1 MRYSK
6 LYPVIKE
13 KYSLDYD
20 SLTVDELDIKI
31 SNLEFNS
38 DITGLY
44 PEGDEYS
51 EINPLVKALMK
62 YYLSQNQFSDRYLLK
77 MLDVPDSEV
86 EENNRFRYSILSDS
100 KSANAGSA
108 IILLHGLNERGWEK
122 YLTWASSLLKKTG
135 KPVILFPNAFHMN
148 RAPKNW
154 SNFRLMNEISSERKN
169 LLPGVALSS
178 PVNAAIS
185 TRLQFVPQRFVYSGI
200 QTIRDIISL
209 ATDIREGLVGGLA
222 KGTTVDFFGYSIGAF
237 ISEILM
243 MSNPYGLFNNSRCV
257 LFCGGT
263 TLNKMAP
270 VNKYILDSEA
280 ADAIQNFYVHK
291 FEQNL
296 TVDDRLRSLFG
307 SESEEAFLFKAMLGH
322 DENLPVR
329 KRYLAKI
336 RDRVFAMGM
345 AKDTVIPAASIQ
357 EALISDHPKKI
368 RFELIDPGYN
378 YTHENP
384 FPLLLKTE
392 NEVEECFDRVF
403 SKAATFLN

>member
-6 LYPVIKE
+6 LYPLLRE
-13 KYSLDYD
+13 KYSIEYD
-20 SLTVDELDIKI
+20 SLIIDELDLKI
-31 SNLEFNS
+31 SNHEFKS

-51 EINPLVKALMK
+51 DLNPLVKALMK
-62 YYLSQNQFSDRYLLK
+62 YYLSQNEFSDRYLLK
-77 MLDVPDSEV
+77 MLSVPDSEV
-86 EENNRFRYSILSDS
+86 EENNRFQYSILSDS
-100 KSANAGSA
+100 RVEKSSSA

-122 YLTWASSLLKKTG
+122 YLTWAYSLLKKTG

-148 RAPKNW
+148 RAPKCW
-154 SNFRLMNEISSERKN
+154 SNFRLMNEISNERKN
-169 LLPGVALSS
+169 LLPGVVLSS

-200 QTIRDIISL
+200 QTIRDIIAL
-209 ATDIREGLVGGLA
+209 AGDIRDGQISGLD

-237 ISEILM
+237 IAQIIM
-243 MSNPYGLFNNSRCV
+243 MSNPLGVFNSSRCV

-280 ADAIQNFYVHK
+280 ANTIQDFYVHK
-291 FEQNL
+291 LEQNL
-296 TVDDRLRSLFG
+296 LVDERLRSLFG

-336 RDRVFAMGM
+336 RDRIFAMGL
-345 AKDTVIPAASIQ
+345 AKDSVIPAGSIRD
-357 EALISDHPKKI
+357 ALISDHPKKI
-368 RFELIDPGYN
+368 RFELINPGYN

-392 NEVEECFDRVF
+392 NEVEQEFEQIF
-403 SKAATFLN
+403 SKAANFLS

>member
-6 LYPVIKE
+6 LYPLLRE
-13 KYSLDYD
+13 KYSLEYD
-20 SLTVDELDIKI
+20 SLFIEELELKI
-31 SNLEFNS
+31 TNHDFMS

-51 EINPLVKALMK
+51 EINPLVKALIK
-62 YYLSQNQFSDRYLLK
+62 YYLAQNEFSDRYLLK
-77 MLDVPDSEV
+77 SLSVPDSEI
-86 EENNRFRYSILSDS
+86 EENNKFKYSILSDS
-100 KSANAGSA
+100 KKEVSSSA

-122 YLTWASSLLKKTG
+122 YLTWAYFLLKHTG

-148 RAPKNW
+148 RAPKSW
-154 SNFRLMNEISSERKN
+154 SNFRLMNEISNERKN
-169 LLPGVALSS
+169 LLPGVVLSS
-178 PVNAAIS
+178 PVNVAIS

-209 ATDIREGLVGGLA
+209 AGDIKEGNVRGLA
-222 KGTTVDFFGYSIGAF
+222 KGTSVDFFGYSIGAF
-237 ISEILM
+237 ISEIIM
-243 MSNPYGLFNNSRCV
+243 MSNPFGVFNNSKCF

-263 TLNKMAP
+263 TLNKMSP

-280 ADAIQNFYVHK
+280 ANTIQDFYVHK

-296 TVDDRLRSLFG
+296 AIDERLRSLFG

-336 RDRVFAMGM
+336 RDRVFAMGL
-345 AKDTVIPAASIQ
+345 AKDTVIPADSIR

-368 RFELIDPGYN
+368 RFELADPPYN

-384 FPLLLKTE
+384 FPLLTKIE
-392 NEVEECFDRVF
+392 NEVERQFENIFT
-403 SKAATFLN
+403 KAANFLN